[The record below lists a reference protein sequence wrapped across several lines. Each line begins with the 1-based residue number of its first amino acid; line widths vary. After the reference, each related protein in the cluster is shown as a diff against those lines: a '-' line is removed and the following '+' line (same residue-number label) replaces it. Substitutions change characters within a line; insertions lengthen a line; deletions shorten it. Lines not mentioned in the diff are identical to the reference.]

1 MKYAVIALS
10 GSQFKV
16 TENQKLSTN
25 NLNLKE
31 GNKSSTNQVLLVADD
46 KNIKVGTPIVKGA
59 TVDFTVLKNYKGKKV
74 RVFRYKAKSRY
85 RKTKGFR
92 PQLTEIQISKIN
104 F

>member
-59 TVDFTVLKNYKGKKV
+59 TVDFTVLKNYKGKEV

>member
-1 MKYAVIALS
+1 MKYAVIALPC
-10 GSQFKV
+10 SQFKV

>member
-10 GSQFKV
+10 GSQFKI
-16 TENQKLSTN
+16 TENQKLSID

-31 GNKSSTNQVLLVADD
+31 GDKSNTDQVLLVADD
-46 KNIKVGTPIVKGA
+46 KNIKVGTPTVKDA
-59 TVDFTVLKNYKGKKV
+59 KVEFTVVKNYKGKKV
-74 RVFRYKAKSRY
+74 RVFRYKAKSKY

-92 PQLTEIQISKIN
+92 PQLTEIQISKIT

>member
-1 MKYAVIALS
+1 MKYAVITLS

-16 TENQKLSTN
+16 AENQKLSTN

-31 GNKSSTNQVLLVADD
+31 GDKSSTDQVLLVADD
-46 KNIKVGTPIVKGA
+46 KNIKVGTPTVKGA
-59 TVDFTVLKNYKGKKV
+59 SVDFTVLKNYKGKKV